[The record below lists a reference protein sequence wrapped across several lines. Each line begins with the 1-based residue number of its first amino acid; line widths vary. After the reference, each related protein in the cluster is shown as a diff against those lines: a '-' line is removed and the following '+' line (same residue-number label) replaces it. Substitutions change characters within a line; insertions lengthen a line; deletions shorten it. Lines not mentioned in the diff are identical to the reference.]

1 MSVKCFSNDCI
12 EVYLQR
18 NEYGKDS
25 MKECY
30 SDLHLDEKLDLRLT
44 AAETILS

>member
-1 MSVKCFSNDCI
+1 MSVRCFSNDCI

-18 NEYGKDS
+18 NKYGKDS
-25 MKECY
+25 MKEYY
-30 SDLHLDEKLDLRLT
+30 SDLHLDEKFDLRRT